1 MSSANLSYRHG
12 HGRGQWWALR
22 LSALALIPLL
32 VWFVA
37 SLVTLTGASHGAVVG
52 WLKTPMAAS
61 ATVLLLAAMFYHAQL
76 GLQEVL
82 EDYVAEGPL
91 RRVAIMVCGLAAFGL
106 ATAAIAAVLSIAL
119 GV

>member
-1 MSSANLSYRHG
+1 MVLGLRRHGGVVMSSANLSYRHG

-37 SLVTLTGASHGAVVG
+37 SLVTLTGASHGA
-52 WLKTPMAAS
+52 